1 MYRRNFCSQRG
12 DDQANISSSS
22 CSEVLAGDIWE
33 VEDDSIPPHDILVG
47 GFPCQPFSTLGE
59 QPGLGDEKGGFR
71 GMLFTQIVRILVARQ
86 PSAFIL
92 ENVPGLLHC
101 DGGEA
106 LKSIL
111 EALRGAGYR
120 VTHELV
126 NARCLTAQSRNRSQ

>member
-1 MYRRNFCSQRG
+1 M
-12 DDQANISSSS
+12 
-22 CSEVLAGDIWE
+22 VGDIWE
-33 VEDDSIPPHDILVG
+33 VENDSIPPHDILVG

-59 QPGLGDEKGGFR
+59 QPGLADEKGGFR
-71 GMLFTQIVRILVARQ
+71 GMLFTQIVRVLTVCR

-106 LKSIL
+106 LKSIA

-120 VTHELV
+120 VSYELV
-126 NARCLTAQSRNRSQ
+126 NARCLTAQSRNRSRLLTKA